1 MPKPPAL
8 PPDWLE
14 LSKTDRDEAAADA
27 EQVPPQKLAPR
38 TDGWSLIRAPSGQA
52 GWVLTRLVSMAI
64 PDEVAQY
71 AEGKRIVSYF
81 PLGTV
86 QDDEKKKNIWLWTTT
101 TNSKLPWDFESFR
114 VFVWS
119 LRRHRY
125 ETAYIER
132 NLQGYSPVLLKEVE
146 LASKTGAS
154 KYPGF
159 SICIDRK
166 DGQRVRRE
174 YALMGVAIRYAG
186 EHPCEAPI
194 QLAPVAT
201 PTPLAVAEAPPVEEK
216 VSLGE
221 RLKKKWHALIGK

>member
-27 EQVPPQKLAPR
+27 EQSRRKNSR
-38 TDGWSLIRAPSGQA
+38 RAPMAGASYALPRGQA

-101 TNSKLPWDFESFR
+101 TNSKQPWDFDSSTFT
-114 VFVWS
+114 FVSIVPWDPRS
-119 LRRHRY
+119 LPF
-125 ETAYIER
+125 
-132 NLQGYSPVLLKEVE
+132 QPVSEV
-146 LASKTGAS
+146 
-154 KYPGF
+154 P
-159 SICIDRK
+159 
-166 DGQRVRRE
+166 
-174 YALMGVAIRYAG
+174 
-186 EHPCEAPI
+186 
-194 QLAPVAT
+194 
-201 PTPLAVAEAPPVEEK
+201 PLAH
-216 VSLGE
+216 L
-221 RLKKKWHALIGK
+221 